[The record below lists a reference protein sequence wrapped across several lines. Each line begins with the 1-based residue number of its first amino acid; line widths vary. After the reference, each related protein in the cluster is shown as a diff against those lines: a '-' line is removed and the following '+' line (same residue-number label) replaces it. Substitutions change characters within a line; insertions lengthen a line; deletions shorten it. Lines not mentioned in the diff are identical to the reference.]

1 MPPKD
6 ALFDT
11 EQERLTRAQRL
22 LPTWFVSRMM
32 TDVWPFGLLLSDGT
46 LMCIE
51 QIRDVRLGADGV
63 YLDVIL
69 MDAPPP
75 QAPSRFRWLWAPITR
90 TRASLANRAVM
101 AAFELADR

>member
-1 MPPKD
+1 MLNNR
-6 ALFDT
+6 LFDT
-11 EQERLTRAQRL
+11 CQERLKHAERL
-22 LPTWFVSRMM
+22 LPTWFVPRMM
-32 TDVWPFGLLLSDGT
+32 TDVWAFSVLLHDST
-46 LMCIE
+46 LICIE

-75 QAPSRFRWLWAPITR
+75 QAPSRFRWLWAPTTR